1 MILGLKTVKE
11 IYENTP
17 ELISWENNYTTI
29 SDNFRTYLN
38 NIIKKRFYYN
48 YVGFVDVN
56 RWDFEMSAKL
66 IEIMPFYDIQ
76 ILALEELN
84 KIGFNKLIT
93 DSIGSMGVTHTSNRG
108 DTTTTGGTI
117 SHTDNI
123 TNYNNTT
130 TSNTYGS
137 TIENIRGTTQTTEQ
151 TKDSKNLSLNAD
163 TPMSAINED
172 LSTGSWDSQPYVS
185 SASKT
190 IYNNG
195 KIENKNTGMDK
206 QNHTGKDTTEN
217 SNISDT
223 DVDTNTNSTTIQK
236 LNTDVWVT
244 NDVKNY
250 DYMETFKKITE
261 NLKNIITCILNELR
275 PLFSYSY

>member
-1 MILGLKTVKE
+1 MILELKTVKD

-29 SDNFRTYLN
+29 SDDFRIYLN

-48 YVGFVDVN
+48 YIGFVDVN

-66 IEIMPFYDIQ
+66 IEIMPYYDIQ
-76 ILALEELN
+76 ILALQELN

-93 DSIGSMGVTHTSNRG
+93 DSIGSSGVTHTSNRG
-108 DTTTTGGTI
+108 DTTTSGETI
-117 SHTDNI
+117 LHTDNI

-151 TKDSKNLSLNAD
+151 TKDSNNLNLNAD
-163 TPMSAINED
+163 TPMSSINED
-172 LSTGSWDSQPYVS
+172 LSTGSWNNQPYVS
-185 SASKT
+185 NASKS
-190 IYNNG
+190 IYNSG
-195 KIENKNTGMDK
+195 KVENKNTGKDEQKHM
-206 QNHTGKDTTEN
+206 GKDTTEN
-217 SNISDT
+217 SNISDA

-236 LNTDVWVT
+236 LNTDVWIT

>member
-17 ELISWENNYTTI
+17 ALISWENNYTTI
-29 SDNFRTYLN
+29 SEDFRTYLN

-48 YVGFVDVN
+48 YIGFADVN

-66 IEIMPFYDIQ
+66 IEIMPYYDIQ
-76 ILALEELN
+76 ILALQELN

-93 DSIGSMGVTHTSNRG
+93 DSIGAMSVTHTSNRG
-108 DTTTTGGTI
+108 DTTTNSENI

-130 TSNTYGS
+130 TTNTYGS
-137 TIENIRGTTQTTEQ
+137 TVEDIRGTTQTTEQ
-151 TKDSKNLSLNAD
+151 TKDSNNLNLNAD

-172 LSTGSWDSQPYVS
+172 LSTGSWNNQPYVS
-185 SASKT
+185 SASKS

-195 KIENKNTGMDK
+195 KIENKNTGKDEQK
-206 QNHTGKDTTEN
+206 HTGKDTTEN
-217 SNISDT
+217 SNISDI
-223 DVDTNTNSTTIQK
+223 DVDNNTNSTTIQK
-236 LNTDVWVT
+236 LNTDIWVT